1 MLLRD
6 LFELID
12 FQKFK
17 KGSHENFQIFS
28 MCQNNLS
35 GQIIMILE
43 SGNVIKFL
51 HFTHHQ
57 RIATSKDVIKVVERQ
72 EVEEDR
78 QRLRKRKTERQK
90 IKLQKCSGNAG
101 EDVLIFS
108 ILGKDGL
115 S

>member
-43 SGNVIKFL
+43 SGVILEIFYHSSLNIFL
-51 HFTHHQ
+51 KG
-57 RIATSKDVIKVVERQ
+57 AGQ
-72 EVEEDR
+72 EQMNTLAE
-78 QRLRKRKTERQK
+78 
-90 IKLQKCSGNAG
+90 IG
-101 EDVLIFS
+101 
-108 ILGKDGL
+108 
-115 S
+115 

>member
-17 KGSHENFQIFS
+17 KGSHVNFQIFT

-43 SGNVIKFL
+43 SGVILEIFYHSSLNIFL
-51 HFTHHQ
+51 KGANQIVKGKKIVGGEKKT
-57 RIATSKDVIKVVERQ
+57 VI
-72 EVEEDR
+72 
-78 QRLRKRKTERQK
+78 
-90 IKLQKCSGNAG
+90 
-101 EDVLIFS
+101 IFS
-108 ILGKDGL
+108 ENKIG
-115 S
+115 